1 MPREKSKGQIP
12 KDESTDAEHRDGA
25 VRKSNEVPVMGT
37 EQRDCIIQFYLA
49 VNQKWE
55 ELLDKTKPFS
65 ISKQVVWEAYLRVK
79 ANKGAAGVDDISI
92 AKFEEKLKDN
102 LYKLW
107 NRMSSGSYM
116 PPAVKAVSI
125 PKATGGERILGIP
138 TVADRIAQMV
148 ATMYLEPLV
157 EPLFHAD
164 SYGYRPCK
172 SALEAVDT
180 ARQRCWR
187 SDWVIDLDIKGFFD
201 NLDYDLMMRAVRKHT
216 DCPWVLLYIER
227 WLKAPIQRPE
237 GTLENRDK
245 GTPQGG
251 VISPLLANIFM
262 HHAFDKWL
270 RHNHPQVLFERYA
283 DDALVHCK
291 TEQQAILMRRA
302 IEKRLAQCKLE
313 LHPEKTQIV
322 YCKDDDR
329 QKDYLKESFDFLGET
344 FRPRRA
350 KNKHG
355 KFFVSFLP
363 AISNKAKSK
372 IRKAIREWRIHL
384 ITWTSLENIA
394 EKINPVVRGWYQYY
408 GRFYK
413 SEMYP
418 VLRNVEHYLILW
430 ARKKYKRLARHGG
443 KARRH
448 LGSVCKRMPGLFEH
462 WKLGL
467 GSPTE

>member
-1 MPREKSKGQIP
+1 MERRGC
-12 KDESTDAEHRDGA
+12 
-25 VRKSNEVPVMGT
+25 V
-37 EQRDCIIQFYLA
+37 IQFYLA

-55 ELLDKTKPFS
+55 ELLDKTKSFS
-65 ISKQVVWEAYLRVK
+65 ISKQTVWEAYLRVK
-79 ANKGAAGVDDISI
+79 ANKGAAGVDEISI
-92 AKFEEKLKDN
+92 TKFEEKLKDN

-107 NRMSSGSYM
+107 NRMSSGSYI
-116 PPAVKAVSI
+116 PPSVRAVSI
-125 PKATGGERILGIP
+125 PKANGGERILGIP

-148 ATMYLEPLV
+148 VTMYLEPLV
-157 EPLFHAD
+157 EPCFHPD
-164 SYGYRPCK
+164 SYGYRPGK
-172 SALEAVDT
+172 SALDAVGT
-180 ARQRCWR
+180 ARKRCWR

-201 NLDYDLMMRAVRKHT
+201 NLDHQLVMRAVRKHT
-216 DCPWVLLYIER
+216 DCRWVLLYLER
-227 WLKAPIQRPE
+227 WLQAPMLRAD

-251 VISPLLANIFM
+251 VCSPLLANIFM
-262 HHAFDKWL
+262 HHAFDEWM
-270 RHNHPQVLFERYA
+270 RQNYPQALFERYA
-283 DDALVHCK
+283 DDVLVHCK
-291 TEQQAILMRRA
+291 TEREAILMLQA
-302 IEKRLAQCKLE
+302 IKERLAQCKLE
-313 LHPEKTQIV
+313 LHPEKTHIV

-329 QKDYLKESFDFLGET
+329 RKNYPKESFDFLGYT
-344 FRPRRA
+344 FRSRRA

-355 KFFVSFLP
+355 KYFVSFLP

-418 VLRNVEHYLILW
+418 VLRNVENYLTLW
-430 ARKKYKRLARHGG
+430 ARRKYKRLARHGRN
-443 KARRH
+443 ARRY
-448 LGSVCKRMPGLFEH
+448 LGSVCKRMSGLFVH
-462 WKLGL
+462 WELGL